1 MSGDTLLSIVQ
12 DDVSDDYRRRG
23 AAAELARREKY
34 KAAEQ
39 SVRDNED
46 DKMDIDKDIMD
57 ENRSR
62 QERQQCEQGH
72 HGQARA
78 RQEQRQCGRASINFL
93 GAGIAAS

>member
-12 DDVSDDYRRRG
+12 DDVSDDYRRQG

-57 ENRSR
+57 EAVHDKSDNNANKDIMDRSVHDKSDDNAA
-62 QERQQCEQGH
+62 EP
-72 HGQARA
+72 ASNSS
-78 RQEQRQCGRASINFL
+78 GRA
-93 GAGIAAS
+93 